1 MSDVI
6 PGTGRFRREYIPVRH
21 RVRRSLLQ
29 VIVSIIAHDQIRL
42 IHKFCH
48 RSRAELLHARK
59 QSAVRILRKP
69 VIRIHEL
76 QPISLRRIDAS
87 VSCHGDAV
95 VGLMN
100 HHDAGVL
107 VGPRIA

>member
-1 MSDVI
+1 MDSRLAQHRCTVDERMHNQILGRSEMSDVI

-21 RVRRSLLQ
+21 RVRRSSLQ

-69 VIRIHEL
+69 VIRIHHFK
-76 QPISLRRIDAS
+76 IT
-87 VSCHGDAV
+87 AV
-95 VGLMN
+95 
-100 HHDAGVL
+100 ARCS
-107 VGPRIA
+107 PR